1 MDEKNNV
8 TKSHK
13 VLLANRKNGAFSG
26 VVDVL
31 SFDVAEILLETE
43 LGMLLIKG
51 HDLHVNR
58 LSLEKGEIDI
68 EGRID
73 SLTYSEPKNVA
84 KQTESLLG
92 RLLAGAGDRKQGE
105 RGDFHRG
112 SFSRNL
118 GSGGDG
124 TIPAVRYFSYFPK
137 NRATWRNLDWSGRLL
152 LLVTMHCCGFSDAV
166 SGE

>member
-1 MDEKNNV
+1 MLQNRRNLFLEGFLNNV
-8 TKSHK
+8 WIC
-13 VLLANRKNGAFSG
+13 AAG
-26 VVDVL
+26 
-31 SFDVAEILLETE
+31 
-43 LGMLLIKG
+43 
-51 HDLHVNR
+51 
-58 LSLEKGEIDI
+58 
-68 EGRID
+68 GRN
-73 SLTYSEPKNVA
+73 PV
-84 KQTESLLG
+84 
-92 RLLAGAGDRKQGE
+92 LAGAGDRKQGE

-112 SFSRNL
+112 SFSLNL